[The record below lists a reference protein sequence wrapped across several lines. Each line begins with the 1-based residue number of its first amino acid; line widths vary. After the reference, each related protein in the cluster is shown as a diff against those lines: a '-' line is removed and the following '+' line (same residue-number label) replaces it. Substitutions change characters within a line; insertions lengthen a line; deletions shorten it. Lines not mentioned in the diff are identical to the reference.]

1 MKSGKGVKKEIKT
14 VCIFSGSSIGSR
26 KIYKDEAEKLGSAIA
41 ERKLSLVYGGG
52 NIGLMKAAAQA
63 ALDGGSEVTGVI
75 PKLIAE
81 KVQNLEG
88 VKTITVPSM
97 HERKAMMYE
106 LSDAFV
112 ALPGGTGTLEEL
124 IEVITWNQ
132 LGYHLKPVGLLNIEG
147 YYDPLVSMF
156 NKAVEEGFLKKGY
169 KDALIIEE
177 NPEKLL
183 NAVLSKEI
191 NYIDKWGKNST
202 KTKKEEAN
210 TP

>member
-1 MKSGKGVKKEIKT
+1 MRKAIKS
-14 VCIFSGSSIGSR
+14 VCIFSGSSSGKNES
-26 KIYKDEAEKLGSAIA
+26 YLNEAKKLGKAVSVK
-41 ERKLSLVYGGG
+41 ELSLVYGGG

-63 ALDGGSEVTGVI
+63 ALEGGSEVTGVI
-75 PKLIAE
+75 PELIAE

-106 LSDAFV
+106 LSDAFI

-132 LGYHLKPVGLLNIEG
+132 LGYHLKPVGLLNTNS

-156 NKAVEEGFLKKGY
+156 DKAVEEGFFKKGHR
-169 KDALIIEE
+169 DALIIEKD
-177 NPEKLL
+177 PEILL
-183 NAVLSKEI
+183 ERVLNKEL
-191 NYIDKWGKNST
+191 NYIDKWEKH
-202 KTKKEEAN
+202 
-210 TP
+210 